1 MDQNVNTDVN
11 KGIGSGLNTIK
22 YIPKGVCSKF
32 ITVEIEDNIIKSI
45 DFKGGCNGN
54 AQGLTALAIGLPIDE
69 VIEKLKG
76 ISCMGKGTSCPDQLA
91 QCLTNYL
98 ETQRG

>member
-1 MDQNVNTDVN
+1 MDQNVDAN
-11 KGIGSGLNTIK
+11 KDIDSGLKKIK

-32 ITVEIEDNIIKSI
+32 ITVELQDNIIKNI

-54 AQGLTALAIGLPIDE
+54 AQGFTALAIGLPIDE

-91 QCLTNYL
+91 QCLTEYL
-98 ETQRG
+98 NQQ